1 LRKKKK
7 QNRWIRFGKESRS
20 VEKEETKK
28 TEDVVEEGL
37 PAGEEASPQ
46 QGTSAV
52 DDSGTASGTQETQN
66 APESSE
72 PSESPENP
80 ESPESPEEPSD
91 AEKLEK
97 VQADLDKL
105 HEDYDS
111 LVGRFQR
118 LTVEYD
124 NFRKRSQREKEAVY
138 PDAVASTVEKFLQ
151 VVDNFERAMACETQ
165 DKEYK
170 KGVDLI
176 YSSLMDTLDKLQVV
190 AYAEVGDPFQ
200 PEIHNAVMH
209 IEDEN
214 FSENVIS
221 AVFQKGYKI
230 GDKIVRHAM
239 VQVAN

>member
-1 LRKKKK
+1 M
-7 QNRWIRFGKESRS
+7 
-20 VEKEETKK
+20 EKEEAKK
-28 TEDVVEEGL
+28 TEDTVEEEL
-37 PAGEEASPQ
+37 PSEEEISQEQDGSPEAPAEADN
-46 QGTSAV
+46 S
-52 DDSGTASGTQETQN
+52 QET
-66 APESSE
+66 PET
-72 PSESPENP
+72 
-80 ESPESPEEPSD
+80 PEEPSD

-97 VQADLDKL
+97 VQADLDQL
-105 HEDYDS
+105 HKDYDS
-111 LVGRFQR
+111 LVDRFQR
-118 LTVEYD
+118 LTVEYE

-138 PDAVASTVEKFLQ
+138 PDAVASTIEKFLP

-176 YSSLMDTLDKLQVV
+176 YSALMDTLSKLQVE
-190 AYAEVGDPFQ
+190 AYAEAGDSFQ

-214 FSENVIS
+214 LGENVIS

-230 GDKIVRHAM
+230 GDRVVRHAM